1 MKLKIFL
8 LASGVLFLFL
18 KTTAQRTDLTGGT
31 LAIGFTETP
40 ERPLKDTSGGFKSR
54 SMNVHLSLP
63 LFGNRDKVS
72 TQPSKDSHAHFFQVS
87 AHGSFTTGSKDI
99 EFLDGQ
105 RNFYGGS
112 AGIGGLFY
120 NGRSNIIQA
129 DANMGISA
137 DGQTLQNHDAIPR
150 FSGSFIV
157 HHTSSPTL
165 SFQYGAAFTYL
176 YGRPMLLPV
185 LGIRKK
191 FSGSSWSVSAIL
203 PLNLQVTDRLNKE
216 MGLSFFA
223 RPSGDRFQL
232 LNQGYFGSTTSSIYM
247 GLRQFEAGSSFYYR
261 LSREFSFDAE
271 AGLLSGGTMKFTN
284 TSDTRTTLYATGIK
298 SGAQFRISLRYHLPH
313 KRASGNNIDM
323 DGELY
328 RVK

>member
-1 MKLKIFL
+1 M
-8 LASGVLFLFL
+8 
-18 KTTAQRTDLTGGT
+18 DMTGGNI
-31 LAIGFTETP
+31 AIGFSALP
-40 ERPLKDTSGGFKSR
+40 ERSLKDTSGGLKSR
-54 SMNVHLSLP
+54 SMNIHLSLP
-63 LFGNRDKVS
+63 LFGNRGKVS
-72 TQPSKDSHAHFFQVS
+72 AHSSKDGHPHFFQVS
-87 AHGSFTTGSKDI
+87 AHGSFTSGSKDI

-105 RNFYGGS
+105 SNFYGGS
-112 AGIGGLFY
+112 AGLSGLFY
-120 NGRSNIIQA
+120 NGKSNIIQA

-137 DGQTLQNHDAIPR
+137 DGQSLQNHDVIPR

-157 HHTSSPTL
+157 QHTSSPTL

-203 PLNLQVTDRLNKE
+203 PLSLQFTDRLNNK

-223 RPSGDRFQL
+223 RPSGDRFQI

-247 GLRQFEAGSSFYYR
+247 GLRQFEVGSSFYYR

-271 AGLLSGGTMKFTN
+271 AGLLSGGRMKFTN
-284 TSDTRTTLYATGIK
+284 ASDTRTTLYETGVK
-298 SGAQFRISLRYHLPH
+298 SGSQFRISLRYHLPH
-313 KRASGNNIDM
+313 KRATGNNIDI

-328 RVK
+328 RVN